1 MIKKIK
7 KLFNKVIE
15 IINRY
20 SFWIALLFMFL
31 ATLYLYIDAELYL
44 DRIHSR
50 SSLEFMNR
58 YFNNQ

>member
-1 MIKKIK
+1 MIKKSK
-7 KLFNKVIE
+7 KLFKKVIE

-20 SFWIALLFMFL
+20 SFWIALLIMFL

-50 SSLEFMNR
+50 SSSEFINR
-58 YFNNQ
+58 YLNNQ

>member
-50 SSLEFMNR
+50 SSSEFINR